1 MNAVRLPVG
10 LRLWQRDGTAYLDRV
25 GAVVRKANE
34 SSLVVILAA
43 ADDTAA
49 RTRLPGPE
57 LAVTF
62 SLYHELSAAAL
73 PGAAAGRR
81 TAADWQIWRRG
92 ASFRTAAPL
101 WGCRRS

>member
-10 LRLWQRDGTAYLDRV
+10 LRLWQRDGTACLDRV

-43 ADDTAA
+43 VDDSAA
-49 RTRLPGPE
+49 RTGLPGPE
-57 LAVTF
+57 FAVIF
-62 SLYHELSAAAL
+62 SLYHEPSAAAL
-73 PGAAAGRR
+73 PGAAAG
-81 TAADWQIWRRG
+81 WQIWRRG